1 MVLQKSD
8 EPQLFFFSLELFSI
22 NIYLKARLS
31 SLSIVFISKLEVLV
45 S

>member
-8 EPQLFFFSLELFSI
+8 EPQLFFFLLEFFSI
-22 NIYLKARLS
+22 NIYLKAGLS
-31 SLSIVFISKLEVLV
+31 SLFIVFISKLEVLV